1 MATAQD
7 IITDA
12 FTEIGVVTNPGQTP
26 SAEHSAF
33 GLNRLNQLVQE
44 WNTRRA
50 FLYTTDILTFA
61 LTVGQNI
68 YTIGPASTTPDFVT
82 PRPVG
87 PQPGSGILMANIIL
101 AGNPDVY
108 VPMGIMDDQEWA
120 ALRVRDISSTVP
132 LCLYNDGANPK
143 SNIYIYGTP
152 SEARDIEL
160 WVKHQTAD
168 FASLATT
175 FEVPMGYQKAITQ
188 TLAENLAAVPAFARY
203 GASWSQLQ
211 AENARKARAAVAALN
226 SGPNNMPNDAAGVV
240 KSKRSTFNYLTGN
253 LQ

>member
-12 FTEIGVVTNPGQTP
+12 LTEIGVVTNPGQTP

-33 GLNRLNQLVQE
+33 ALSRLNQLTQE

-50 FLYTTDILTFA
+50 FLYTVDKLTFA
-61 LTVGQNI
+61 LTVSQNT
-68 YTIGPASTTPDFVT
+68 YTIGPSSTTPDFVT

-87 PQPGSGILMANIIL
+87 PQPGSGILRANIIL
-101 AGNPDVY
+101 DGTPDVY

-120 ALRVRDISSTVP
+120 NLRVRDISSTVP

-143 SNIYIYGTP
+143 STIYLYGTP
-152 SEARDIEL
+152 STARDIEL
-160 WVKHQTAD
+160 WVKHQTSD
-168 FASLATT
+168 FASLAST
-175 FEVPMGYQKAITQ
+175 FDVPMGYQKAITQ
-188 TLAENLAAVPAFARY
+188 TLAENLAPVPAFAKF

-211 AENARKARAAVAALN
+211 ADNARKARAAIAALN
-226 SGPNNMPNDAAGVV
+226 SAPNNINNDAAGVNH
-240 KSKRSTFNYLTGN
+240 SRRGTFNYLTGN